1 MAAAAEVAA
10 GRLAGPGWAD
20 RDISAVGAVHRAGDR
35 AGSETMDEEAFDVFY
50 EASFGRLVGQ
60 IYAMCGNMAEAQDC
74 VQEAFIRAWD
84 RRRSLDL
91 DQSPEAWVRTVA
103 YRLAVSRWRRARK
116 SLLPPDRAHAPA
128 PPAEPDVHRVALA
141 RALQALPAD
150 QRRAIVLYHL
160 CDLSVAE
167 VAAEVNA
174 PTGTVKARLSRG
186 RAALAT
192 LLGDSEEARR
202 G

>member
-1 MAAAAEVAA
+1 MTAAAEVAA

-20 RDISAVGAVHRAGDR
+20 RDVRTAVGAERTGDR
-35 AGSETMDEEAFDVFY
+35 AGSETMDQEAFDAFY
-50 EASFGRLVGQ
+50 QASFGRLVGQ
-60 IYAMCGNMAEAQDC
+60 IYAMCGNIAEAQDC

-84 RRRSLDL
+84 RRRALDL

-116 SLLPPDRAHAPA
+116 SLLPPDRAHTPA

-192 LLGDSEEARR
+192 LLADSEEARR